1 MRFFQNAL
9 FCHVVQEL
17 TLFAN
22 AKQGFSQY
30 DKMEALI
37 ESFGDR
43 PLMLTG
49 ETLYCL

>member
-1 MRFFQNAL
+1 MRVLQNAL

-17 TLFAN
+17 TLIAN

-30 DKMEALI
+30 NKMEALI

-43 PLMLTG
+43 PLMQTG
-49 ETLYCL
+49 ETLHCL